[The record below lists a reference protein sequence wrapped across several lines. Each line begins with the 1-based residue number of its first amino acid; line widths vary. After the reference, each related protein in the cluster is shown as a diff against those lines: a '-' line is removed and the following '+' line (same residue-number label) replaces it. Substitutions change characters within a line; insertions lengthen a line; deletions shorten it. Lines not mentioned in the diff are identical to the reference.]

1 MPSSPRRKV
10 NPYIEE
16 RRERLATIYSAV
28 HLLNPLV
35 FSISTRGS
43 SESVLSLL
51 VLATLHAAMNERWD
65 LAAVWL
71 GLSTHWKIYP
81 VIYGASALGAL
92 TQKRGCIVNAK
103 TIRFGIVSASTF
115 LLLGAAC
122 YAVYVNPV
130 SRKFPH

>member
-1 MPSSPRRKV
+1 MGGSYTASCSPEVLPATDAPFSPKRKV
-10 NPYIEE
+10 NPYVEE

-71 GLSTHWKIYP
+71 GLAHTGRYTQSSTS
-81 VIYGASALGAL
+81 VSVLGAL
-92 TQKRGCIVNAK
+92 TQKK
-103 TIRFGIVSASTF
+103 
-115 LLLGAAC
+115 GAL
-122 YAVYVNPV
+122 
-130 SRKFPH
+130 